1 MEDKHGLEEHFSLC
15 GPSSRFLVSSV
26 ALVYETTISITWF
39 HLSKGLSGNHPC
51 TLCDISFSDL
61 RHYLSLISIFLNSE
75 KGRLGQSQEGGD
87 IPVAFRRPG
96 TLVWNAGLGS
106 SQQQGI

>member
-1 MEDKHGLEEHFSLC
+1 MQPFPQESLSRLKFLEQQ
-15 GPSSRFLVSSV
+15 PP
-26 ALVYETTISITWF
+26 ITYF
-39 HLSKGLSGNHPC
+39 HLSKGLSGNHPS
-51 TLCDISFSDL
+51 TLCYISSSDL